1 MNIEI
6 RNIEYRTGEDH
17 RQRFLSGE
25 AAQAEE
31 GRLKPGKRDLRK
43 SNVDKIVPPVHET
56 CAFRLVGGFRELDG
70 GKAGDGDGG
79 VEELHLLP
87 HQPILLLLLYHHSGL
102 LEQEGHS
109 FFDCR
114 A

>member
-1 MNIEI
+1 MIQL
-6 RNIEYRTGEDH
+6 GV
-17 RQRFLSGE
+17 G
-25 AAQAEE
+25 
-31 GRLKPGKRDLRK
+31 
-43 SNVDKIVPPVHET
+43 VVPPVHET
-56 CAFRLVGGFRELDG
+56 CAFRLVGRFRELDG
-70 GKAGDGDGG
+70 GKTGDGDGG

-87 HQPILLLLLYHHSGL
+87 HQPILVLLLHHHSGL